1 MLGAKITTIFGTFS
15 NSVRS
20 LISSIFFARDEAS
33 KDFAP
38 STYKQGRYEFLKN
51 DNVDQKYLSHYS
63 NSTYRILLY
72 FKTKKMHDLFL
83 IIQRNTIRV
92 FSANFKTFGT
102 KIRASI

>member
-1 MLGAKITTIFGTFS
+1 MFGTFS

-38 STYKQGRYEFLKN
+38 STCKQGRYEFLKN
-51 DNVDQKYLSHYS
+51 ENVDQKYLSHYS

-72 FKTKKMHDLFL
+72 FKTKKSMIFF
-83 IIQRNTIRV
+83 IIQRNTKRV
-92 FSANFKTFGT
+92 LSANFKTFGT